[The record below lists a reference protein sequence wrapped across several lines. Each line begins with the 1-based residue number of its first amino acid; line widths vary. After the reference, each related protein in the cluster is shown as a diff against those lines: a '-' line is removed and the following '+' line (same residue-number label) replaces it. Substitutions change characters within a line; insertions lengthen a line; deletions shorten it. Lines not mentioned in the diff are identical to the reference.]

1 MREPENRWRGSSQ
14 FIRMEEK
21 DTVMRKEIKVENLQG
36 EICPEGLV
44 QETASENIL
53 GEEKGVRDQVK
64 VKEEVDEVARA
75 SDAVREEP
83 KESNHLARLLKE
95 DQENGASPKKVIG
108 PHWRNT
114 DYIWSTKFL
123 H

>member
-53 GEEKGVRDQVK
+53 GEEKGVRDQVR
-64 VKEEVDEVARA
+64 VKEEVGEVARA

-95 DQENGASPKKVIG
+95 DQENGASPKKVMG
-108 PHWRNT
+108 PH
-114 DYIWSTKFL
+114 
-123 H
+123 